1 MDPCRELFK
10 TMEILLFYF
19 QHIFSLLM
27 YVVKN
32 KHLFTNTLDV
42 YEKDISSAIKSANV
56 FHLHFTNLNKYQK
69 KELII

>member
-1 MDPCRELFK
+1 
-10 TMEILLFYF
+10 
-19 QHIFSLLM
+19 M